1 MAQYSP
7 RFLHRFFCSFLFFA
21 CCLSCVQNP
30 SVPSNPPLDLPPSFS
45 MTGQKAVKSGWWLS
59 FHDPGLDNLVNR
71 AFSNNF
77 SLHIAR
83 NRLSAAKSAARQTG
97 ARLMPSLDAQ
107 GKLGTK
113 HDYTRD
119 NSADSFHF
127 SLAAS
132 YEVDLWGRLTAARD
146 AAVFEAEA
154 SQADLQTAAIT
165 LAAEVAKTW
174 YNLVET
180 TMQLRL
186 LQKQH
191 ETNSQVLDL
200 ITTRFRAGL
209 AGAPDM
215 LQQRQLVESTVEE
228 LAVMRQNI
236 SLLEHQLSLLL
247 GEVPGTYHFNPGTSL
262 PHLPPLPQTGIP
274 GELLTRRPDIER
286 ESLRLQAAGKR
297 VASAIADRL
306 PRLSISAELSS
317 TAERASQ
324 LFDNWFTNLLANLT
338 APLLDGGLKK
348 EEVNRQEALAKQQFY
363 QYGQTILQAILEV
376 EDNLAREKEQQK
388 IIDSLVRQLHFAE
401 NTVSHVSIRYRQ
413 GVENYQRVLQALL
426 FHQKLQRNLLKARR
440 LQIEYRI
447 GLYRALGG
455 HPLGSDNS
463 PKPRT

>member
-7 RFLHRFFCSFLFFA
+7 RSLYRFFCSFLLLA
-21 CCLSCVQNP
+21 GCLSCVQNP
-30 SVPSNPPLDLPPSFS
+30 SSHSDPPLDLPSSFS
-45 MTGQKAVKSGWWLS
+45 MTGQEALKNGWWPA
-59 FHDPGLDNLVNR
+59 FHDPGLDNLINR

-77 SLHIAR
+77 SLQLAR
-83 NRLSAAKSAARQTG
+83 NRLAAAQSAARQAG
-97 ARLMPSLDAQ
+97 ARLTPSLDAN
-107 GKLGTK
+107 GKAGTK

-132 YEVDLWGRLTAARD
+132 YEMDLWGRLAAARD
-146 AAVFEAEA
+146 AAAFEAEA
-154 SQADLQTAAIT
+154 TRADLQTAAIS

-180 TMQLRL
+180 TMQLQL

-191 ETNSQVLDL
+191 DTNSRVLDL
-200 ITTRFRAGL
+200 ITARFRAGM

-228 LAVMRQNI
+228 LAVMRRTL

-247 GEVPGTYHFNPGTSL
+247 GEIPGRYHFNPGTSL
-262 PHLPPLPQTGIP
+262 PQIPPLPRTGLP
-274 GELLTRRPDIER
+274 GELLVRRPDLER
-286 ESLRLQAAGKR
+286 EFLRLQAADKR
-297 VASAIADRL
+297 VASAIADQL

-338 APLLDGGLKK
+338 APLLDGGLRK
-348 EEVNRQEALAKQQFY
+348 EEVNRQKALAKEQFY

-388 IIDSLVRQLHFAE
+388 IIDSLERQLHFAKS
-401 NTVSHVSIRYRQ
+401 TVRHVSIRYRQ
-413 GVENYQRVLQALL
+413 GVEDYQRVLQALL
-426 FHQKLQRNLLKARR
+426 FHQKLQRSLLKARR

-455 HPLGSDNS
+455 HPLDGNQ
-463 PKPRT
+463 

>member
-1 MAQYSP
+1 M
-7 RFLHRFFCSFLFFA
+7 HRFFCSFLLLA
-21 CCLSCVQNP
+21 SCLSCVHNP
-30 SVPSNPPLDLPPSFS
+30 SIHSDPPLNLPPSFS
-45 MTGQKAVKSGWWLS
+45 MTGKETVKNGWWLS
-59 FHDPGLDNLVNR
+59 FHDPGLNDLINR

-83 NRLSAAKSAARQTG
+83 NRFAAAKSAARQTG
-97 ARLMPSLDAQ
+97 ARLIPSLDAL
-107 GKLGTK
+107 GKAGTK

-132 YEVDLWGRLTAARD
+132 YEVDLWGRLAAAQD

-154 SQADLQTAAIT
+154 SRADLQTAAIS

-180 TMQLRL
+180 TMQLQL

-191 ETNSQVLDL
+191 ETNSRVLDL

-228 LAVMRQNI
+228 LAVMRRTL

-247 GEVPGTYHFNPGTSL
+247 GEIPGKYHFTPGTSL
-262 PHLPPLPQTGIP
+262 PHLPPLPRTGIP
-274 GELLTRRPDIER
+274 GDLLTRRPDIER
-286 ESLRLQAAGKR
+286 ESLRLQAADKR

-338 APLLDGGLKK
+338 VPLLDGGLRK
-348 EEVNRQEALAKQQFY
+348 EEVNRQEALAGVQFY
-363 QYGQTILQAILEV
+363 QYGQAVLQAILEV
-376 EDNLAREKEQQK
+376 EDSLAREKEQQQ
-388 IIDSLVRQLHFAE
+388 IINSLEKQLQFAE
-401 NTVSHVSIRYRQ
+401 STVSHVSIRYRQ
-413 GVENYQRVLQALL
+413 GVEDYQRVLQALL
-426 FHQKLQRNLLKARR
+426 FHQKLQRNLLKARH

-455 HPLGSDNS
+455 HPLDSE
-463 PKPRT
+463 